1 MKRTFLLLVC
11 TVCALLPTS
20 AQKVISAKVAGVVY
34 EALSDSTAKVTGW
47 EHKSTNLSIPSTLKL
62 KGKIRKVVAIAPRAF
77 AKDDQ
82 GSITDIVLPKYLVEI
97 GEDAFRGSDI
107 ASVEMPNTVKRLGV
121 HAFADCKNLKN
132 VTLSSS
138 LTLIPMGAFSGCE
151 ALEELQV
158 PASVK
163 KIADL
168 AFEASGLK
176 EMELPM
182 GVEMVGA
189 GAFFNCQQLE
199 KLAFPNSL
207 KRLGVCCFLYCNKL
221 KSLTLPDQKPRRM
234 QPSVNIDKN
243 LPDDNSLGIKG
254 PALADVRSN
263 SSSSCPHYAVKDILS
278 MTKEYPEFPYNSS
291 PFARQNLRKIVKS
304 FSYFAFD
311 MVNSRMADWQKKKD
325 YETAEQW
332 RERVTSENREKK
344 LNEVIANVRKNF
356 IAAYTTNSLKGTLG
370 VYDTDYGTY
379 PVSIDG
385 LGRIYAKVPAED
397 ADLFKGYW
405 NQIQLV
411 PQYGVIDDQLALLS
425 CEFKLGDKVYQ
436 SASSYSNDGSNEF
449 LANLPPLEFDL
460 KGGTAAKKA
469 NSQLEVVDNALDINI
484 PVTNEENKK
493 TFAVIIGNEN
503 YERVT
508 KVQYALNDAKVF
520 ASYCKKTLGL
530 PKDNIRIYRD
540 ATYGTMLS
548 ALDDIKS
555 IASAFEGD
563 LNVIF
568 YYAGHGVP
576 SESDKTAY
584 LLPVDASGQHTEV
597 CLSTKRLYDTLDGLH
612 AKRVLVFMDACFSGA
627 QRGEGMLASA
637 RGVALKVKQ
646 DAPKG
651 NMVVFSAATGDET
664 AYPYKEKGHGLF
676 TYYLLKKLQD
686 TKGNVSLG
694 ELSEY
699 LTDNVK
705 RQSVVI
711 NRKVQTP
718 STIPSASMASAWRDI
733 KLK

>member
-20 AQKVISAKVAGVVY
+20 AQKVISAKIAGVVY

-47 EHKSTNLSIPSTLKL
+47 EHKSTNLSIPSTLKM

-163 KIADL
+163 KVADL

-182 GVEMVGA
+182 GVESVGA
-189 GAFFNCQQLE
+189 GVFFNCQQLE

-207 KRLGVCCFLYCNKL
+207 KRLGVCSFLYCNKL

-234 QPSVNIDKN
+234 QPSANIDKN

-460 KGGTAAKKA
+460 KGGSAAKKA

-484 PVTNEENKK
+484 PETNEENKK

-520 ASYCKKTLGL
+520 ASYCRKTLGL

-686 TKGNVSLG
+686 TKGDVTLG
-694 ELSEY
+694 ELSDYVNKE
-699 LTDNVK
+699 VR

-711 NRKVQTP
+711 NHKSQSPTVVPAAGMSDWT
-718 STIPSASMASAWRDI
+718 SI

>member
-20 AQKVISAKVAGVVY
+20 AQKVISAKIAGVVY

-47 EHKSTNLSIPSTLKL
+47 EHKSTNLSIPSTLKF

-77 AKDDQ
+77 AKDDL
-82 GSITDIVLPKYLVEI
+82 GAITDIVLPKYLVEI

-121 HAFADCKNLKN
+121 NAFADCKNLKN

-163 KIADL
+163 KVADL

-182 GVEMVGA
+182 GVESVGA

-207 KRLGVCCFLYCNKL
+207 KRLGVCSFLYCNKL

-234 QPSVNIDKN
+234 QPSANIDKN

-460 KGGTAAKKA
+460 KGGSAAKKA

-520 ASYCKKTLGL
+520 ASYCRKTLGL

-686 TKGNVSLG
+686 TKGDVTLG
-694 ELSEY
+694 ELSDYVNKE
-699 LTDNVK
+699 VR

-711 NRKVQTP
+711 NHKSQSPTVVPAAGMSDWT
-718 STIPSASMASAWRDI
+718 SI

>member
-20 AQKVISAKVAGVVY
+20 AQKVISAKVAGVIY

-182 GVEMVGA
+182 GVESVGA

-207 KRLGVCCFLYCNKL
+207 KRLGVCSFLYCNKL

-234 QPSVNIDKN
+234 QPSANIDKN

-484 PVTNEENKK
+484 PETNEENKK

-520 ASYCKKTLGL
+520 ASYCRKTLGL

-686 TKGNVSLG
+686 TKGDVTLG
-694 ELSEY
+694 ELSDYVNKE
-699 LTDNVK
+699 VR

-711 NRKVQTP
+711 NHKSQSPTVVPAAGMSDWT
-718 STIPSASMASAWRDI
+718 SI

>member
-20 AQKVISAKVAGVVY
+20 AQKVISAKIAGVVY

-47 EHKSTNLSIPSTLKL
+47 EHKSTNLSIPSTLKM

-182 GVEMVGA
+182 GVESVGA

-207 KRLGVCCFLYCNKL
+207 KRLGVCSFLYCNKL

-234 QPSVNIDKN
+234 QPSANIDKN

-460 KGGTAAKKA
+460 KGGSAAKKA

-484 PVTNEENKK
+484 PETNEENKK

-520 ASYCKKTLGL
+520 ASYCRKTLGL

-686 TKGNVSLG
+686 TKGDVTLG
-694 ELSEY
+694 ELSDYVNKE
-699 LTDNVK
+699 VR

-711 NRKVQTP
+711 NHKSQSPTVVPAAGMSDWT
-718 STIPSASMASAWRDI
+718 SI

>member
-77 AKDDQ
+77 AKDDL
-82 GSITDIVLPKYLVEI
+82 GTITDIVLPKYLVEI
-97 GEDAFRGSDI
+97 GEEAFRGSDI

-207 KRLGVCCFLYCNKL
+207 KRLGVCSFLYCNKL

-234 QPSVNIDKN
+234 QPSANIDKN

-397 ADLFKGYW
+397 AELFKGYW

-460 KGGTAAKKA
+460 KGGSAAKKA

-484 PVTNEENKK
+484 PETNEENKK

-520 ASYCKKTLGL
+520 ASYCRKTLGL

-686 TKGNVSLG
+686 TKGDVTLG
-694 ELSEY
+694 ELSDYVNKE
-699 LTDNVK
+699 VR

-711 NRKVQTP
+711 NHKSQSPTVVPAAGMSDWT
-718 STIPSASMASAWRDI
+718 SI

>member
-20 AQKVISAKVAGVVY
+20 AQRVISAKIAGVVY

-47 EHKSTNLSIPSTLKL
+47 EHKSTNLSIPSTLKM

-234 QPSVNIDKN
+234 QPSANIDKN

-379 PVSIDG
+379 PVNIDG

-411 PQYGVIDDQLALLS
+411 PKYGVIDDQLALLS

-686 TKGNVSLG
+686 TKGDVTLG
-694 ELSEY
+694 ELSDYVNKE
-699 LTDNVK
+699 VR

-711 NRKVQTP
+711 NHKSQSPTVVPAAGMSDWT
-718 STIPSASMASAWRDI
+718 SI

>member
-82 GSITDIVLPKYLVEI
+82 GAITDIVLPKYLVEI

-234 QPSVNIDKN
+234 QPSANIDKN

>member
-20 AQKVISAKVAGVVY
+20 AQKVISAKIAGVVY

-47 EHKSTNLSIPSTLKL
+47 EHKSTNLSIPSTLKM

-82 GSITDIVLPKYLVEI
+82 GTITDIVLPKYLVEI

-163 KIADL
+163 KVADL

-207 KRLGVCCFLYCNKL
+207 KRLGVCSFLYCNKL

-234 QPSVNIDKN
+234 QPSANIDKN

-460 KGGTAAKKA
+460 KGGSAAKKA

-484 PVTNEENKK
+484 PETNEENKK

-520 ASYCKKTLGL
+520 ASYCRKTLGL

-686 TKGNVSLG
+686 TKGDVTLG
-694 ELSEY
+694 ELSDYVNKE
-699 LTDNVK
+699 VR

-711 NRKVQTP
+711 NHKSQSPTVVPAAGMSDWT
-718 STIPSASMASAWRDI
+718 SI

>member
-20 AQKVISAKVAGVVY
+20 AQKVISAKIAGVVY

-47 EHKSTNLSIPSTLKL
+47 EHKSTNLSIPSTLKM

-82 GSITDIVLPKYLVEI
+82 GTITDIVLPKYLVEI

-207 KRLGVCCFLYCNKL
+207 KRLGVCSFLYCNKL

-234 QPSVNIDKN
+234 QPSANIDKN

-460 KGGTAAKKA
+460 KGGSAAKKA

-484 PVTNEENKK
+484 PETNEENKK
-493 TFAVIIGNEN
+493 TFAVVIGNEN

-508 KVQYALNDAKVF
+508 KVKYALNDAKVF

-530 PKDNIRIYRD
+530 PKENIRVYRD
-540 ATYGTMLS
+540 ATFGTMLS

-576 SESDKTAY
+576 SESDKAAY
-584 LLPVDASGQHTEV
+584 LLPVDASGQNTEV

-627 QRGEGMLASA
+627 QRGDGMLASA

-686 TKGNVSLG
+686 TKGDVTLG

-699 LTDNVK
+699 VNKEVR

-711 NRKVQTP
+711 NHKSQSPTVVP
-718 STIPSASMASAWRDI
+718 ADGMNDWSSI
-733 KLK
+733 KLR

>member
-82 GSITDIVLPKYLVEI
+82 GAITDIVLPKYLVEI

-234 QPSVNIDKN
+234 QPSVNIGKN

-686 TKGNVSLG
+686 TKGDVTLG
-694 ELSEY
+694 ELSDYVNKE
-699 LTDNVK
+699 VR

-711 NRKVQTP
+711 NHKSQSPTVVPAAGMSDWT
-718 STIPSASMASAWRDI
+718 SI

>member
-20 AQKVISAKVAGVVY
+20 AQKVISAKIAGVVY

-47 EHKSTNLSIPSTLKL
+47 EHKSTNLSIPSTLKM

-82 GSITDIVLPKYLVEI
+82 GTITDIVLPKYLVEI

-207 KRLGVCCFLYCNKL
+207 KRLGVCSFLYCNKL

-234 QPSVNIDKN
+234 QPSANIDKN

-460 KGGTAAKKA
+460 KGGSAAKKA

-484 PVTNEENKK
+484 PETNEENKK

-627 QRGEGMLASA
+627 QRGDGMLASA

-686 TKGNVSLG
+686 TKGDVTLG
-694 ELSEY
+694 ELSDYVNKE
-699 LTDNVK
+699 VR

-711 NRKVQTP
+711 NHKSQSPTVVPAAGMSDWT
-718 STIPSASMASAWRDI
+718 SI

>member
-82 GSITDIVLPKYLVEI
+82 GAITDIVLPKYLVEI

-627 QRGEGMLASA
+627 QHGEGMLASA

-686 TKGNVSLG
+686 TKGDVTLG
-694 ELSEY
+694 ELSDYVNKE
-699 LTDNVK
+699 VR

-711 NRKVQTP
+711 NHKSQSPTVVPAAGISDWT
-718 STIPSASMASAWRDI
+718 SI

>member
-20 AQKVISAKVAGVVY
+20 AQKVISAKIAGVVY

-47 EHKSTNLSIPSTLKL
+47 EHKSTNLSIPSTLKM

-82 GSITDIVLPKYLVEI
+82 GTITDIVLPKYLVEI

-234 QPSVNIDKN
+234 QPSANIDKN

-379 PVSIDG
+379 PVNIDG

-411 PQYGVIDDQLALLS
+411 PKYGVIDDQLALLS

-686 TKGNVSLG
+686 TKGDVTLG
-694 ELSEY
+694 ELSDYVNKE
-699 LTDNVK
+699 VR

-711 NRKVQTP
+711 NHKSQSPTVVPAAGMSDWT
-718 STIPSASMASAWRDI
+718 SI

>member
-469 NSQLEVVDNALDINI
+469 NSQQEVVDNALDINI

-686 TKGNVSLG
+686 TKGDVTLG
-694 ELSEY
+694 ELSDYVNKE
-699 LTDNVK
+699 VR

-711 NRKVQTP
+711 NHKSQSPTVVPAAGMSDWT
-718 STIPSASMASAWRDI
+718 SI

>member
-20 AQKVISAKVAGVVY
+20 AQKVISAKIAGVVY

-47 EHKSTNLSIPSTLKL
+47 EHKSTNLSIPSTLKM

-82 GSITDIVLPKYLVEI
+82 GTITDIVLPKYLIEI

-163 KIADL
+163 KVADL

-182 GVEMVGA
+182 GVESVGA

-207 KRLGVCCFLYCNKL
+207 KRLGVCSFLYCNKL

-234 QPSVNIDKN
+234 QPSANIDKN

-460 KGGTAAKKA
+460 KGGSAAKKA

-484 PVTNEENKK
+484 PETNEENKK

-520 ASYCKKTLGL
+520 ASYCRKTLGL

-540 ATYGTMLS
+540 ATYGTMLT

-686 TKGNVSLG
+686 TKGDVTLG
-694 ELSEY
+694 ELSDYVNKE
-699 LTDNVK
+699 VR

-711 NRKVQTP
+711 NHKSQSPTVVPAAGMSDWT
-718 STIPSASMASAWRDI
+718 SI

>member
-234 QPSVNIDKN
+234 QPSANIDKN

-379 PVSIDG
+379 PVNIDG

-397 ADLFKGYW
+397 TDLFKGYW

-411 PQYGVIDDQLALLS
+411 PKYGVIDDQLALLS

-686 TKGNVSLG
+686 TKGDVTLG
-694 ELSEY
+694 ELSDYVNKE
-699 LTDNVK
+699 VR

-711 NRKVQTP
+711 NHKSQSPTVVPAAGMSDWT
-718 STIPSASMASAWRDI
+718 SI

>member
-11 TVCALLPTS
+11 ILCALIPMS
-20 AQKVISAKVAGVVY
+20 AQKVISAKVAGVIY

-47 EHKSTNLSIPSTLKL
+47 EHKSASLSIPSSLKM

-97 GEDAFRGSDI
+97 GEEAFKGSGVTAI
-107 ASVEMPNTVKRLGV
+107 LMPNTVKNLGA
-121 HAFADCKNLKN
+121 HAFEDCKKLKE

-138 LTLIPMGAFSGCE
+138 LTLIPMAAFRGCD
-151 ALEELQV
+151 ALQELQV
-158 PASVK
+158 PASVT

-182 GVEMVGA
+182 GVETVGA
-189 GAFFNCQQLE
+189 GAFYNCQQLE

-207 KRLGVCCFLYCNKL
+207 KTLGVCCFLYCNKL

-234 QPSVNIDKN
+234 QPSANIDKN

-254 PALADVRSN
+254 PALTDVRSN
-263 SSSSCPHYAVKDILS
+263 SSASCPNYAVKDILS

-291 PFARQNLRKIVKS
+291 PFARQNLRRIVKS

-325 YETAEQW
+325 YETAQQW
-332 RERVTSENREKK
+332 KERVTPENREKK
-344 LNEVIANVRKNF
+344 LDEVIDNVRKNY
-356 IAAYTTNSLKGTLG
+356 IAAYTTNMVKGNLG

-385 LGRIYAKVPAED
+385 LGRIYAKVPAEE

-405 NQIQLV
+405 NQIQLE
-411 PQYGVIDDQLALLS
+411 PQYGVIDDQLAILS
-425 CEFKLGDKVYQ
+425 CQFKLGDKVYQ
-436 SASSYSNDGSNEF
+436 SASSYKNDGSSEF
-449 LANLPPLEFDL
+449 LANLPPLEIDL
-460 KGGTAAKKA
+460 HGGSAARTA

-484 PVTNEENKK
+484 PETNEENKK

-508 KVQYALNDAKVF
+508 KVKYALNDAKVF

-530 PKDNIRIYRD
+530 PKENIRVYRD
-540 ATYGTMLS
+540 ATFGTMLS

-576 SESDKTAY
+576 SESDKAAY
-584 LLPVDASGQHTEV
+584 LLPVDASGQNTEV

-627 QRGEGMLASA
+627 QRGDGMLASA

-686 TKGNVSLG
+686 TKGDVTLG

-699 LTDNVK
+699 VNKEVR

-711 NRKVQTP
+711 NHKSQSPTVVP
-718 STIPSASMASAWRDI
+718 ADGMNDWSSI
-733 KLK
+733 KLR

>member
-20 AQKVISAKVAGVVY
+20 AQKVISAKIAGVVY

-47 EHKSTNLSIPSTLKL
+47 EHKSTNLSIPSTLKM

-82 GSITDIVLPKYLVEI
+82 GTITDIVLPKYLVEI

-207 KRLGVCCFLYCNKL
+207 KRLGVCSFLYCNKL

-234 QPSVNIDKN
+234 QPSANIDKN

-397 ADLFKGYW
+397 AELFKGYW

-411 PQYGVIDDQLALLS
+411 PRYGVIDDQLALLS

-460 KGGTAAKKA
+460 KGGSAAKKA

-484 PVTNEENKK
+484 PETNEENKK

-520 ASYCKKTLGL
+520 ASYCRKTLGL

-686 TKGNVSLG
+686 TKGDVTLG
-694 ELSEY
+694 ELSDYVNKE
-699 LTDNVK
+699 VR

-711 NRKVQTP
+711 NHKSQSPTVVPAAGMSDWT
-718 STIPSASMASAWRDI
+718 SI

>member
-20 AQKVISAKVAGVVY
+20 AQKVISAKVAGVIY

-132 VTLSSS
+132 ITLSSS

-168 AFEASGLK
+168 AFETSGLK

-234 QPSVNIDKN
+234 QPSANIDKN

-379 PVSIDG
+379 PVNIDG

-411 PQYGVIDDQLALLS
+411 PKYGVIDDQLALLS

-686 TKGNVSLG
+686 TKGDVTLG
-694 ELSEY
+694 ELSDYVNKE
-699 LTDNVK
+699 VR

-711 NRKVQTP
+711 NHKSQSPTVVPAAGMSDWT
-718 STIPSASMASAWRDI
+718 SI

>member
-20 AQKVISAKVAGVVY
+20 AQKVISAKIAGVVY

-47 EHKSTNLSIPSTLKL
+47 EHKSTNLSIPSTLKM

-82 GSITDIVLPKYLVEI
+82 GTITDIVLPKYLVEI

-107 ASVEMPNTVKRLGV
+107 ASVEMSNTVKRLGV

-163 KIADL
+163 KVADL

-182 GVEMVGA
+182 GVESVGA

-207 KRLGVCCFLYCNKL
+207 KRLGVCSFLYCNKL

-234 QPSVNIDKN
+234 QPSANIDKN

-460 KGGTAAKKA
+460 KGGSAAKKA

-484 PVTNEENKK
+484 PETNEENKK

-520 ASYCKKTLGL
+520 ASYCRKTLGL

-686 TKGNVSLG
+686 TKGDVTLG
-694 ELSEY
+694 ELSDYVNKE
-699 LTDNVK
+699 VR

-711 NRKVQTP
+711 NHKSQSPTVVPAAGMSDWT
-718 STIPSASMASAWRDI
+718 SI

>member
-82 GSITDIVLPKYLVEI
+82 GAITDIVLPKYLVEI

-460 KGGTAAKKA
+460 KGGTADKKA

-686 TKGNVSLG
+686 TKGDVTLG
-694 ELSEY
+694 ELSDYVNKE
-699 LTDNVK
+699 VR

-711 NRKVQTP
+711 NHKSQSPTVVPAAGMSDWT
-718 STIPSASMASAWRDI
+718 SI

>member
-234 QPSVNIDKN
+234 QPSANIDKN

-379 PVSIDG
+379 PVNIDG

-411 PQYGVIDDQLALLS
+411 PKYGVIDDQLALLS

-686 TKGNVSLG
+686 TKGDVTLG

-699 LTDNVK
+699 VNKEVR

-711 NRKVQTP
+711 NHKSQSPTVVP
-718 STIPSASMASAWRDI
+718 ADGMSDWSNI
-733 KLK
+733 KLR

>member
-82 GSITDIVLPKYLVEI
+82 GAITDIVLPKYLVEI

-138 LTLIPMGAFSGCE
+138 LSLIPMGAFSGCE

-686 TKGNVSLG
+686 TKGDVTLG
-694 ELSEY
+694 ELSDYVNKE
-699 LTDNVK
+699 VR

-711 NRKVQTP
+711 NHKSQSPTVVPAAGMSDWT
-718 STIPSASMASAWRDI
+718 SI

>member
-11 TVCALLPTS
+11 ILCALMPMS
-20 AQKVISAKVAGVVY
+20 AQKVISAKVAGVIY

-47 EHKSTNLSIPSTLKL
+47 EHKSTSLSIPSSLKI

-77 AKDDQ
+77 AKDEQ

-97 GEDAFRGSDI
+97 GEEAFRGSDVTSI
-107 ASVEMPNTVKRLGV
+107 LMPNTVKSLGI
-121 HAFADCKNLKN
+121 HAFEDCKKLKE

-138 LTLIPMGAFSGCE
+138 LTLIPMAAFRGCD
-151 ALEELQV
+151 ALQELQV
-158 PASVK
+158 PASVT

-176 EMELPM
+176 ELELPM
-182 GVEMVGA
+182 GVETVGA
-189 GAFFNCQQLE
+189 GAFYNCQQLE

-207 KRLGVCCFLYCNKL
+207 KKLGVCCFLYCNKL

-234 QPSVNIDKN
+234 QPSANIDKN
-243 LPDDNSLGIKG
+243 LPDDNSFGIKG
-254 PALADVRSN
+254 PALTDVRSN
-263 SSSSCPHYAVKDILS
+263 ASASCPNYAVKDILS

-291 PFARQNLRKIVKS
+291 PFARQNLRRIVKS

-325 YETAEQW
+325 YETAQQW
-332 RERVTSENREKK
+332 KERVTPENREKK
-344 LNEVIANVRKNF
+344 LDEVIDNVRKNY
-356 IAAYTTNSLKGTLG
+356 IAAYTTNMVKGNLG

-385 LGRIYAKVPAED
+385 LGRIYAKVPAEE

-405 NQIQLV
+405 NQIQLE
-411 PQYGVIDDQLALLS
+411 PQYGVIDDQLAILS
-425 CEFKLGDKVYQ
+425 CQFKLGDKVYQ
-436 SASSYSNDGSNEF
+436 SASSYKNDGSSEF
-449 LANLPPLEFDL
+449 LANLPPLEIDL
-460 KGGTAAKKA
+460 HGGSAARTA

-484 PVTNEENKK
+484 PETNEENKK

-508 KVQYALNDAKVF
+508 KVKYALNDAKVF

-530 PKDNIRIYRD
+530 PKENIRVYRD
-540 ATYGTMLS
+540 ATFGTMLS

-576 SESDKTAY
+576 SESDKAAY
-584 LLPVDASGQHTEV
+584 LLPVDASGQNTEV

-627 QRGEGMLASA
+627 QRGDGMLASA

-686 TKGNVSLG
+686 TKGDVTLG

-699 LTDNVK
+699 VNKEVR

-711 NRKVQTP
+711 NHKSQSPTVVP
-718 STIPSASMASAWRDI
+718 ADGMNDWSNI
-733 KLK
+733 KLR

>member
-20 AQKVISAKVAGVVY
+20 AQRVISAKIAGVVY

-47 EHKSTNLSIPSTLKL
+47 EHKSTNLSIPSTLKM

-82 GSITDIVLPKYLVEI
+82 GTITDIVLPKYLVEI

-163 KIADL
+163 KVADL

-182 GVEMVGA
+182 GVESVGA

-207 KRLGVCCFLYCNKL
+207 KRLGVCSFLYCNKL

-234 QPSVNIDKN
+234 QPSANIDKN

-460 KGGTAAKKA
+460 KGGSAAKKA

-484 PVTNEENKK
+484 PETNEENKK

-520 ASYCKKTLGL
+520 ASYCRKTLGL

-686 TKGNVSLG
+686 TKGDVTLG
-694 ELSEY
+694 ELSDYVNKE
-699 LTDNVK
+699 VR

-711 NRKVQTP
+711 NHKSQSPTVVPAAGMSDWT
-718 STIPSASMASAWRDI
+718 SI

>member
-20 AQKVISAKVAGVVY
+20 AQKVISAKVAGVIY

-234 QPSVNIDKN
+234 QPSANIDKN

-411 PQYGVIDDQLALLS
+411 PKYGVIDDQLALLS

-686 TKGNVSLG
+686 TKGDVTLG
-694 ELSEY
+694 ELSDYVNKE
-699 LTDNVK
+699 VR

-711 NRKVQTP
+711 NHKSQSPTVVPAAGMSDWT
-718 STIPSASMASAWRDI
+718 SI

>member
-77 AKDDQ
+77 AKDEQ
-82 GSITDIVLPKYLVEI
+82 GAITDIVLPKYLVEI

-686 TKGNVSLG
+686 TKGDVTLG
-694 ELSEY
+694 ELSDYVNKE
-699 LTDNVK
+699 VR

-711 NRKVQTP
+711 NHKSQSPTVVPAAGMSDWT
-718 STIPSASMASAWRDI
+718 SI

>member
-82 GSITDIVLPKYLVEI
+82 GAITDIVLPKYLVEI

-686 TKGNVSLG
+686 TKGDVTLG
-694 ELSEY
+694 ELSDYVNKE
-699 LTDNVK
+699 VR

-711 NRKVQTP
+711 NHKSQSPTVVPAAGMSDWT
-718 STIPSASMASAWRDI
+718 SI

>member
-20 AQKVISAKVAGVVY
+20 AQKVISAKIAGVVY

-47 EHKSTNLSIPSTLKL
+47 EHKSTNLSIPSTLKF

-207 KRLGVCCFLYCNKL
+207 KRLGVCSFLYCNKL

-234 QPSVNIDKN
+234 QPSANIDKN

-686 TKGNVSLG
+686 TKGDVTLG
-694 ELSEY
+694 ELSDYVNKE
-699 LTDNVK
+699 VR

-711 NRKVQTP
+711 NHKSQSPTVVPAAGMSDWT
-718 STIPSASMASAWRDI
+718 SI

>member
-47 EHKSTNLSIPSTLKL
+47 EHKSTNLSIPSTLKF

-207 KRLGVCCFLYCNKL
+207 KRLGVCSFLYCNKL

-234 QPSVNIDKN
+234 QPSANIDKN

-686 TKGNVSLG
+686 TKGDVTLG
-694 ELSEY
+694 ELSDYVNKE
-699 LTDNVK
+699 VR

-711 NRKVQTP
+711 NHKSQSPTVVPAAGMSDWT
-718 STIPSASMASAWRDI
+718 SI

>member
-20 AQKVISAKVAGVVY
+20 AQKVISAKIAGVVY

-47 EHKSTNLSIPSTLKL
+47 EHKSTNLSIPSTLKM

-82 GSITDIVLPKYLVEI
+82 GTFTDIVLPKYLVEI

-163 KIADL
+163 KVADL

-182 GVEMVGA
+182 GVESVGA

-207 KRLGVCCFLYCNKL
+207 KRLGVCSFLYCNKL

-234 QPSVNIDKN
+234 QPSANIDKN

-460 KGGTAAKKA
+460 KGGSAAKKA

-484 PVTNEENKK
+484 PETNEENKK

-520 ASYCKKTLGL
+520 ASYCRKTLGL

-686 TKGNVSLG
+686 TKGDVTLG
-694 ELSEY
+694 ELSDYVNKE
-699 LTDNVK
+699 VR

-711 NRKVQTP
+711 NHKSQSPTVVPAAGMSDWT
-718 STIPSASMASAWRDI
+718 SI

>member
-20 AQKVISAKVAGVVY
+20 AQKVISAKIAGVVY

-47 EHKSTNLSIPSTLKL
+47 EHKSTNLSIPSTLKM

-82 GSITDIVLPKYLVEI
+82 GTITDIVLPKYLVEI

-182 GVEMVGA
+182 GVESVGA

-207 KRLGVCCFLYCNKL
+207 KRLGVCSFLYCNKL

-234 QPSVNIDKN
+234 QPSANIDKN

-460 KGGTAAKKA
+460 KGGSAAKKA

-484 PVTNEENKK
+484 PETNEENKK

-520 ASYCKKTLGL
+520 ASYCRKTLGL

-686 TKGNVSLG
+686 TKGDVTLG
-694 ELSEY
+694 ELSDYVNKE
-699 LTDNVK
+699 VR

-711 NRKVQTP
+711 NHKSQSPTVVPAAGMSDWT
-718 STIPSASMASAWRDI
+718 SI

>member
-11 TVCALLPTS
+11 ILCALIPMS
-20 AQKVISAKVAGVVY
+20 AQKVISAKVAGVIY

-47 EHKSTNLSIPSTLKL
+47 EHKSASLSIPSSLKM

-97 GEDAFRGSDI
+97 GEEAFKGSDVTSI
-107 ASVEMPNTVKRLGV
+107 LMPNTVKNLGT
-121 HAFADCKNLKN
+121 HAFEDCKKLKE

-138 LTLIPMGAFSGCE
+138 LTLIPMAAFRGCD
-151 ALEELQV
+151 ALQELQV
-158 PASVK
+158 PASVT

-182 GVEMVGA
+182 GVETVGA
-189 GAFFNCQQLE
+189 GAFYNCQQLE

-207 KRLGVCCFLYCNKL
+207 KKLGVCCFLYCNKL

-234 QPSVNIDKN
+234 QPSANIDKN

-254 PALADVRSN
+254 PALTDVRSN
-263 SSSSCPHYAVKDILS
+263 SSASCPNYAVKDILS

-460 KGGTAAKKA
+460 KGGSAAKKA

-484 PVTNEENKK
+484 PETNEENKK

-520 ASYCKKTLGL
+520 ASYCRKTLGL

-686 TKGNVSLG
+686 TKGDVTLG
-694 ELSEY
+694 ELSDYVNKE
-699 LTDNVK
+699 VR

-711 NRKVQTP
+711 NHKSQSPTVVPAAGMSDWT
-718 STIPSASMASAWRDI
+718 SI

>member
-82 GSITDIVLPKYLVEI
+82 GAITDIVLPKYLVEI

-646 DAPKG
+646 DAPQG

-686 TKGNVSLG
+686 TKGDVTLG
-694 ELSEY
+694 ELS
-699 LTDNVK
+699 D
-705 RQSVVI
+705 
-711 NRKVQTP
+711 
-718 STIPSASMASAWRDI
+718 
-733 KLK
+733 

>member
-207 KRLGVCCFLYCNKL
+207 KRLGVCSFLYCNKL

-234 QPSVNIDKN
+234 QPSANIDKN

-686 TKGNVSLG
+686 TKGDVTLG
-694 ELSEY
+694 ELSDYVNKE
-699 LTDNVK
+699 VR

-711 NRKVQTP
+711 NHKSQSPTVVPAAGMSDWT
-718 STIPSASMASAWRDI
+718 SI

>member
-11 TVCALLPTS
+11 ILCALIPMS
-20 AQKVISAKVAGVVY
+20 AQKVISAKVAGVIY

-47 EHKSTNLSIPSTLKL
+47 EHKSTSLSIPSSLKI

-77 AKDDQ
+77 AKDEQ
-82 GSITDIVLPKYLVEI
+82 GAITDIVLPKYLVEI
-97 GEDAFRGSDI
+97 GEEAFKGSDVTSI
-107 ASVEMPNTVKRLGV
+107 LMPNSVKNLGT
-121 HAFADCKNLKN
+121 HAFEDCKKLKE

-138 LTLIPMGAFSGCE
+138 LTLIPMAAFRGCD
-151 ALEELQV
+151 ALQELQV
-158 PASVK
+158 PASVT

-182 GVEMVGA
+182 GVETVGA
-189 GAFFNCQQLE
+189 GAFYNCQQLE

-207 KRLGVCCFLYCNKL
+207 KKLGVCCFLYCNKL

-234 QPSVNIDKN
+234 QPSAHIDKN

-254 PALADVRSN
+254 PALTDVRSN
-263 SSSSCPHYAVKDILS
+263 SSASCPNYAVKDILS

-291 PFARQNLRKIVKS
+291 PFARQNLRRIVKS

-325 YETAEQW
+325 YETAQQW
-332 RERVTSENREKK
+332 KERVTPENREKK
-344 LNEVIANVRKNF
+344 LDEVIDNVRKNY
-356 IAAYTTNSLKGTLG
+356 IAAYTTNMVKGNLG

-385 LGRIYAKVPAED
+385 LGRIYAKVPAEE

-405 NQIQLV
+405 NQIQLE
-411 PQYGVIDDQLALLS
+411 PQYGVIDDQLAILS
-425 CEFKLGDKVYQ
+425 CQFKLGDKVYQ
-436 SASSYSNDGSNEF
+436 SASSYKNDGSSEF
-449 LANLPPLEFDL
+449 LANLPPLEIDL
-460 KGGTAAKKA
+460 HGGSAARTA

-484 PVTNEENKK
+484 PETNEENKK

-508 KVQYALNDAKVF
+508 KVKYALNDAKVF

-530 PKDNIRIYRD
+530 PKENIRVYRD
-540 ATYGTMLS
+540 ATFGTMLS

-576 SESDKTAY
+576 SESDKAAY
-584 LLPVDASGQHTEV
+584 LLPVDASGQNTEV

-627 QRGEGMLASA
+627 QRGDGMLASA

-686 TKGNVSLG
+686 TKGDVTLG

-699 LTDNVK
+699 VNKEVR

-711 NRKVQTP
+711 NHKSQSPTVVP
-718 STIPSASMASAWRDI
+718 ADGMSDWSNI
-733 KLK
+733 KLR

>member
-163 KIADL
+163 KVADL

-182 GVEMVGA
+182 GVESVGA

-207 KRLGVCCFLYCNKL
+207 KRLGVCSFLYCNKL

-234 QPSVNIDKN
+234 QPSANIDKN

-484 PVTNEENKK
+484 PETNEENKK

-520 ASYCKKTLGL
+520 ASYCRKTLGL

-686 TKGNVSLG
+686 TKGDVTLG
-694 ELSEY
+694 ELSDYVNKE
-699 LTDNVK
+699 VR

-711 NRKVQTP
+711 NHKSQSPTVVPAAGMSDWT
-718 STIPSASMASAWRDI
+718 SI

>member
-20 AQKVISAKVAGVVY
+20 AQKVISAKIAGVVY

-47 EHKSTNLSIPSTLKL
+47 EHKSTNLSIPSTLKM

-82 GSITDIVLPKYLVEI
+82 GTITDIVLPKYLVEI

-207 KRLGVCCFLYCNKL
+207 KRLGVCSFLYCNKL

-234 QPSVNIDKN
+234 QPSANIDKN

-460 KGGTAAKKA
+460 KGGSAAKKA

-520 ASYCKKTLGL
+520 ASYCRKTLGL

-686 TKGNVSLG
+686 TKGDVTLG
-694 ELSEY
+694 ELSDYVNKE
-699 LTDNVK
+699 VR

-711 NRKVQTP
+711 NHKSQSPTVVPAAGMSDWT
-718 STIPSASMASAWRDI
+718 SI

>member
-11 TVCALLPTS
+11 ILCALIPMS
-20 AQKVISAKVAGVVY
+20 AQKVISAKVAGVIY

-47 EHKSTNLSIPSTLKL
+47 EHKSTSLSIPSSLKI

-77 AKDDQ
+77 AKDEQ

-97 GEDAFRGSDI
+97 GEEAFMGSDVTSI
-107 ASVEMPNTVKRLGV
+107 LMPNAVKNLGT
-121 HAFADCKNLKN
+121 HAFEDCKKLKE

-138 LTLIPMGAFSGCE
+138 LTLIPMAAFRGCD
-151 ALEELQV
+151 ALQELQV
-158 PASVK
+158 PASVT

-176 EMELPM
+176 ELELPM
-182 GVEMVGA
+182 GVETVGA
-189 GAFFNCQQLE
+189 GAFYNCQQLE

-207 KRLGVCCFLYCNKL
+207 KKLGVCCFLYCNKL

-234 QPSVNIDKN
+234 QPSANIDKN
-243 LPDDNSLGIKG
+243 LPDDNSFGIKG
-254 PALADVRSN
+254 PALTDVRSN
-263 SSSSCPHYAVKDILS
+263 ASASCPNYAVKDILS

-291 PFARQNLRKIVKS
+291 PFARQNLRRIVKS

-325 YETAEQW
+325 YETAQQW
-332 RERVTSENREKK
+332 KERVTPENREKK
-344 LNEVIANVRKNF
+344 LDEVIDNVRKNY
-356 IAAYTTNSLKGTLG
+356 IAAYTTNMVKGNLG

-385 LGRIYAKVPAED
+385 LGRIYAKVPAEE

-405 NQIQLV
+405 NQIQLE
-411 PQYGVIDDQLALLS
+411 PQYGVIDDQLAILS
-425 CEFKLGDKVYQ
+425 CQFKLGDKVYQ
-436 SASSYSNDGSNEF
+436 SASSYKNDGSSEF
-449 LANLPPLEFDL
+449 LANLPPLEIDL
-460 KGGTAAKKA
+460 HGGSAARTA

-484 PVTNEENKK
+484 PETNEENKK

-508 KVQYALNDAKVF
+508 KVKYALNDAKVF

-530 PKDNIRIYRD
+530 PKENIRVYRD
-540 ATYGTMLS
+540 ATFGTMLS

-576 SESDKTAY
+576 SESDKAAY
-584 LLPVDASGQHTEV
+584 LLPVDASGQNTEV

-627 QRGEGMLASA
+627 QRGDGMLASA

-686 TKGNVSLG
+686 TKGDVTLG

-699 LTDNVK
+699 VNKEVR

-711 NRKVQTP
+711 NHKSQSPTVVP
-718 STIPSASMASAWRDI
+718 ADGMNDWSNI
-733 KLK
+733 KLR